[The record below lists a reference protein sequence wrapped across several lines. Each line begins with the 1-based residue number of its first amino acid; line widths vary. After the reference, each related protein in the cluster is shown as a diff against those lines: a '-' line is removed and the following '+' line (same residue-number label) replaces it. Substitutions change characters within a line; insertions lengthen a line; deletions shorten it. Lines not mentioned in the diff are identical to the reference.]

1 MYYIHPDDESGGLAT
16 DVESCR
22 EYARNAGMDN
32 PDVAWINTP
41 QDTWERN
48 PFYQGP
54 AVRHPEDDDDYGD
67 DADAEMY
74 GAGFVLYSGDD
85 IPY

>member
-1 MYYIHPDDESGGLAT
+1 MHYIHPDDESGGLAT

-22 EYARNAGMDN
+22 EYARNVGMEN
-32 PDVAWINTP
+32 QDVAWINTP

-54 AVRHPEDDDDYGD
+54 AVRHPEDDDYDEEVYGPFLPRTSYAD
-67 DADAEMY
+67 DE
-74 GAGFVLYSGDD
+74 